1 MISSLL
7 ALARPRRGGDPSTR
21 AAVVGL
27 VALLGLALPAR
38 AADGMSC
45 PGGVVSV
52 GDSRLDLLGKCGPA
66 TFVEARPAQV
76 TEWVGD
82 RVQGASRTVAIT
94 VETWTYD
101 LGSSRLVQYVKIEAG
116 KVVNVRTGGYGH
128 APGNRRREN
137 VVPRAPC
144 DPTSIQAGDSTYE
157 LLSLCGEPVFRD
169 VREEQIAVAEGDG
182 ARATGMTTV
191 VVKETW
197 TYDFGPRA
205 LVRFVHVRDGRV
217 TGVRTGGYGYSE

>member
-1 MISSLL
+1 MPSVRLA
-7 ALARPRRGGDPSTR
+7 ALAT
-21 AAVVGL
+21 AAI
-27 VALLGLALPAR
+27 VAALAPFAAC

-45 PGGVVSV
+45 PGGVISV
-52 GDSRLDLLGKCGPA
+52 GDSRLDLLGKCGPP
-66 TFVEARPAQV
+66 TLVEARPAQV

-82 RVQGASRTVAIT
+82 RAQGASRTVTIT
-94 VETWTYD
+94 LETWTYD
-101 LGSSRLVQYVKIEAG
+101 LGSSRLVQYVKLEAG
-116 KVVNVRTGGYGH
+116 KVVNVRSGGYGRV
-128 APGNRRREN
+128 AGGRPGASAL
-137 VVPRAPC
+137 PRAPC
-144 DPTSIQAGDSTYE
+144 EPASIRAGDSTYD

-182 ARATGMTTV
+182 RWVAGASTV
-191 VVKETW
+191 VLGETW

>member
-1 MISSLL
+1 VTLRLPIL
-7 ALARPRRGGDPSTR
+7 ALATLASLAPFPS
-21 AAVVGL
+21 
-27 VALLGLALPAR
+27 R

-45 PGGVVSV
+45 PGGVVSI

-66 TFVEARPAQV
+66 TLVESRPAQV

-101 LGSSRLVQYVKIEAG
+101 LGSSRLVQFVTIEAG
-116 KVVNVRTGGYGH
+116 KVVNVRTGGYGR
-128 APGNRRREN
+128 APPTRRAGNA
-137 VVPRAPC
+137 VPRAPC
-144 DPTSIQAGDSTYE
+144 DPTGIRAGDSTYD

-169 VREEQIAVAEGDG
+169 LREEQITVAEGDG
-182 ARATGMTTV
+182 VWATGTSTV

-197 TYDFGPRA
+197 TYDFGSRA
-205 LVRFVHVRDGRV
+205 LVRYVLVRDGRV

>member
-1 MISSLL
+1 MLLSRL
-7 ALARPRRGGDPSTR
+7 ALTL
-21 AAVVGL
+21 L
-27 VALLGLALPAR
+27 VIVLASGPAR

-66 TFVEARPAQV
+66 TMIESRPAQV

-82 RVQGASRTVAIT
+82 RLQGAFRTIGIT
-94 VETWTYD
+94 IETWTYD
-101 LGSSRLVQYVKIEAG
+101 LGSSRLVQFVRIEAG

-128 APGNRRREN
+128 GPGNRRREN
-137 VVPRAPC
+137 SVPRAPC
-144 DPTSIQAGDSTYE
+144 DPTAIRAGDSTYE
-157 LLSLCGEPVFRD
+157 VLSLCGEPVFRD
-169 VREEQIAVAEGDG
+169 LREEQVTVTEGDG
-182 ARATGMTTV
+182 VWSTGATV
-191 VVKETW
+191 WVLKETW